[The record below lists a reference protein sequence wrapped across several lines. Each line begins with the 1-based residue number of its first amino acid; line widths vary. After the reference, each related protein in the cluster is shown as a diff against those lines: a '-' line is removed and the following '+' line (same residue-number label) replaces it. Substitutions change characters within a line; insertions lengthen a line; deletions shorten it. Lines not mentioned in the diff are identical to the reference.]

1 MIQKAIAVYL
11 DDSDKME
18 IELSWL
24 HKSWL
29 LWGLEKEYDLV
40 VYFNPSAIKRIAK
53 FKGIK
58 PIPMP
63 YIRLAEI
70 YKFLNSH
77 YFCFDKEAVKHLEQ
91 YEYLMKTDCDVF
103 LTERM
108 KGFVPSKFMVGQ
120 GGYYQ
125 GEDVKKIDYIRKL
138 SKIFG
143 LNHNGMNQVGAT
155 FFSKTK
161 EVLSIV
167 SNQAALT
174 ESILQ
179 LSQKNDEFKNV
190 GFHNGISSM
199 IAGEIIIN
207 NSFTCQHVN
216 LHSLD
221 SKCWLNTKIGSDI
234 LHIHAWHTD
243 QKWSKH
249 SFFKGEYDNW
259 KVELKDAFSNAA
271 NYCQFIANLTYDEL
285 WKLKELYESGELKPD
300 YKLFSDEKQDRSFR
314 ILDNLEK
321 CDKSIKNQDITVV
334 LNGWK
339 RSQHFDKQLEAI
351 KNQTIPPK
359 SIMLWQNGDETEFP
373 ESSNNLTKSICNDN
387 LGVWA
392 RFAFALNA
400 RTEWICIFDDDTIP
414 GNRWFENCLETM
426 KTHEGLLGTVGI
438 RVHGDEGMY
447 PLKRYG
453 WADINNNKP
462 MEVDFVGHS
471 WFFKREWLS
480 YFWREL
486 PDRDHSMLI
495 GEDMHFSIM
504 LRKWANINT
513 YVPPHPTS
521 DRSLWGSQ
529 PDTAWTIGTENVAI
543 SINPENRKKM
553 SIYAENCKKIGF
565 VPLRKKSNFKE
576 DENPFLY

>member
-18 IELSWL
+18 IEFSWL

-40 VYFNPSAIKRIAK
+40 VYFNPEAAHRLQK
-53 FKGIK
+53 FRGIK

-63 YIRLAEI
+63 YIRLAKI

-77 YFCFDKEAVKHLEQ
+77 YFCLDKEAVSHLDQ
-91 YEYLMKTDCDVF
+91 YQYLMKTDCDVF

-108 KGFVPSKFMVGQ
+108 KGFVPSKFMIGQ

-143 LNHNGMNQVGAT
+143 LIHNGLNQIGAT
-155 FFSKTK
+155 FFYKTK
-161 EVLSIV
+161 EVVSIV
-167 SNQAALT
+167 SNQAVLT

-179 LSQKNDEFKNV
+179 LSQKNEELKSV

-249 SFFKGEYDNW
+249 DFFKGNYNDW

-300 YKLFSDEKQDRSFR
+300 YDLFEKKPTSNKFSVIIPTMWKSERTFKLLNELNDCDLVDEIIIIDNSPTKKPDFYFQKCR
-314 ILDNLEK
+314 ILTQESNIYVNPAWNLGVK
-321 CDKSIKNQDITVV
+321 LAK
-334 LNGWK
+334 
-339 RSQHFDKQLEAI
+339 
-351 KNQTIPPK
+351 
-359 SIMLWQNGDETEFP
+359 
-373 ESSNNLTKSICNDN
+373 NNLLSICND
-387 LGVWA
+387 
-392 RFAFALNA
+392 
-400 RTEWICIFDDDTIP
+400 
-414 GNRWFENCLETM
+414 
-426 KTHEGLLGTVGI
+426 
-438 RVHGDEGMY
+438 
-447 PLKRYG
+447 
-453 WADINNNKP
+453 DINFNVNKTFEY
-462 MEVDFVGHS
+462 MLKNQNILGCVGVHP
-471 WFFKREWLS
+471 KS
-480 YFWREL
+480 YTTDSEIKIEEGYHTGGGGWGCLMFCKKENWVQIPENL
-486 PDRDHSMLI
+486 KI
-495 GEDMHFSIM
+495 GYGDDWIAITNRPHFSLIHEDKILTEM
-504 LRKWANINT
+504 STTSSRKEFNP
-513 YVPPHPTS
+513 VVSS
-521 DRSLWGSQ
+521 DIRTWKRIFS
-529 PDTAWTIGTENVAI
+529 
-543 SINPENRKKM
+543 K
-553 SIYAENCKKIGF
+553 
-565 VPLRKKSNFKE
+565 
-576 DENPFLY
+576 